1 MEDESIRIIRSPI
14 TGEEL
19 RAFLDNPF
27 PELVKC
33 VVDIE
38 EEIVAIGGELHS
50 DAEEIMLEEGSL
62 QRNLWGGNIYPDGP
76 PGDRLEFS
84 ALMNIRPSQDNRS
97 MEVENQAVKEKMR
110 EIVMRLIPLLAERQ
124 GPLQQ
129 IERPDSDHIS

>member
-1 MEDESIRIIRSPI
+1 MGDESIRIIRSPI

-27 PELVKC
+27 PELVKY

-38 EEIVAIGGELHS
+38 EEIVALGGELHS
-50 DAEEIMLEEGSL
+50 DAEEILLEEGSL

-76 PGDRLEFS
+76 PGARLEFS

-97 MEVENQAVKEKMR
+97 MEVQNQAVKDMMKD
-110 EIVMRLIPLLAERQ
+110 IVVRLIPMLAQEQ
-124 GPLQQ
+124 SPSP
-129 IERPDSDHIS
+129 PDGEASL